1 MAKRSHGEGTV
12 RKRTLKRDDGTSYV
26 RYFAVITNG
35 NQTDG
40 SQKRLEGPWRKTR
53 PEANRD
59 RIELLKQLEQGMLN
73 RAGDSCLSD
82 YLDYWLEQRQHDL
95 RPRSM
100 QAYRGDSKNHV
111 KPYLGNIKL
120 NKLTPLHV
128 QSWQTELLKNNSAY
142 VTRKARACLSAALTQ
157 AVQWQVIPVNPVDA
171 VAAVRM
177 PDNDIQVWEP
187 CEVRMFL
194 AEAQAHRFYAT
205 YFLTLS
211 LGLRLGEVRGLQWS
225 DINGNT
231 LHVQRTLSGDKAVP
245 KFGPPK
251 TRKGDRL
258 LPIPPDV
265 LSVLNDHRQV
275 QEATRAEARKGW
287 QDYDLVFTT
296 GRGTPPSRARLVEPF
311 EKLSLKA
318 DVSGIRF
325 HDLRHTA
332 ASLWIASG
340 MDVATVSARLGHS
353 DINTTLRIYAHAF
366 RSRLEQSSRTMEEL
380 LSSL

>member
-12 RKRTLKRDDGTSYV
+12 RKRTLKRGDGTSYI

-59 RIELLKQLEQGMLN
+59 RVKLLRQLEQGTLN
-73 RAGDSCLSD
+73 QVGDSTLSD

-95 RPRSM
+95 RPRSL
-100 QAYRGDSKNHV
+100 QAYRGDSKNHI
-111 KPYLGNIKL
+111 KPYLGRIKL

-128 QSWQTELLKNNSAY
+128 QSWQTKLLMSSSEY
-142 VTRKARACLSAALTQ
+142 VARKARACLSAALTQ
-157 AVQWQVIPVNPVDA
+157 AVQWQIIPVNPVDA

-177 PDNDIQVWEP
+177 PDNDIRVWEP
-187 CEVRMFL
+187 CEVRAFL
-194 AEAQAHRFYAT
+194 NTAQGHRFYVA

-211 LGLRLGEVRGLQWS
+211 LGLRLGEVRGLKWG
-225 DINGNT
+225 DISGNT
-231 LHVQRTLSGDKAVP
+231 LHVQRTLLGDKAIP

-251 TRKGDRL
+251 TKKGDRL

-265 LSVLNDHRQV
+265 LGTLNDHRQA
-275 QEATRAEARKGW
+275 QERAWAKAEPGW
-287 QDYDLVFTT
+287 EDYDLVFTT
-296 GRGTPPSRARLVEPF
+296 GRGTPPSRVRLVEPF
-311 EKLSLKA
+311 QKLSAKA
-318 DVSGIRF
+318 EVSEIRF

-380 LSSL
+380 LASL

>member
-59 RIELLKQLEQGMLN
+59 RIELLKQLEQGVLN

-187 CEVRMFL
+187 CEVRTFL
-194 AEAQAHRFYAT
+194 NATQGHRFYAA

-211 LGLRLGEVRGLQWS
+211 LGLRLGEVRGLKWS
-225 DINGNT
+225 DIIGNT
-231 LHVQRTLSGDKAVP
+231 LHVQRTLSGDKATP

-251 TRKGDRL
+251 TKKGDRL
-258 LPIPPDV
+258 LPIPLDV
-265 LSVLNDHRQV
+265 LSILNRSPPNSREGSSRS
-275 QEATRAEARKGW
+275 QER
-287 QDYDLVFTT
+287 L
-296 GRGTPPSRARLVEPF
+296 ARLRPRLHHGSGHASF
-311 EKLSLKA
+311 ES
-318 DVSGIRF
+318 
-325 HDLRHTA
+325 
-332 ASLWIASG
+332 
-340 MDVATVSARLGHS
+340 SARRVVQKALAQSGRFRNPLSRPAPHRRLAVDSKRYGRRHRLG
-353 DINTTLRIYAHAF
+353 
-366 RSRLEQSSRTMEEL
+366 SSRTL
-380 LSSL
+380 

>member
-12 RKRTLKRDDGTSYV
+12 RKRTLKKIDGTSYV
-26 RYFAVITNG
+26 RYFTVITNG
-35 NQTDG
+35 NQAAG

-59 RIELLKQLEQGMLN
+59 RIELLKQLEQGVLN
-73 RAGDSCLSD
+73 QTGESCLSD

-95 RPRSM
+95 RPKSM

-111 KPYLGNIKL
+111 KPQLGNIKL
-120 NKLTPLHV
+120 NKLTPLHI
-128 QSWQTELLKNNSAY
+128 QSWQTKLLKSHSGY
-142 VTRKARACLSAALTQ
+142 VARKARACLSAALTQ
-157 AVQWQVIPVNPVDA
+157 AVQWQVIAANPVNA

-177 PDNDIQVWEP
+177 PDSDIQVWEP
-187 CEVRMFL
+187 DEVRTFI
-194 AEAQAHRFYAT
+194 AAAQEQRFYAA

-211 LGLRLGEVRGLQWS
+211 LGLRLGEVRGLQWG
-225 DINGNT
+225 DISGST
-231 LHVQRTLSGDKAVP
+231 LHVQRSLSVDRAIP

-251 TRKGDRL
+251 TKKGDRL
-258 LPIPPDV
+258 LPIPPDA
-265 LSVLNDHRQV
+265 LSFLDGHRQA
-275 QEATRAEARKGW
+275 QEVARAEARTGW

-296 GRGTPPSRARLVEPF
+296 SRGTPPSRVRLVEPF
-311 EKLSLKA
+311 EKLSVEA
-318 DVSGIRF
+318 EVSKIRF

-380 LSSL
+380 LASL

>member
-177 PDNDIQVWEP
+177 PDNDIQVWNL
-187 CEVRMFL
+187 VRCGCFL
-194 AEAQAHRFYAT
+194 LKRRRIGSTPLTFSRLAWGCDLGRCAAFNGVTSTETRCMSSVRSQVTKRF
-205 YFLTLS
+205 
-211 LGLRLGEVRGLQWS
+211 R
-225 DINGNT
+225 N
-231 LHVQRTLSGDKAVP
+231 
-245 KFGPPK
+245 
-251 TRKGDRL
+251 
-258 LPIPPDV
+258 
-265 LSVLNDHRQV
+265 
-275 QEATRAEARKGW
+275 
-287 QDYDLVFTT
+287 
-296 GRGTPPSRARLVEPF
+296 
-311 EKLSLKA
+311 
-318 DVSGIRF
+318 
-325 HDLRHTA
+325 
-332 ASLWIASG
+332 
-340 MDVATVSARLGHS
+340 SARQKRGRVTGSFQFHRTFS
-353 DINTTLRIYAHAF
+353 AF
-366 RSRLEQSSRTMEEL
+366 
-380 LSSL
+380 